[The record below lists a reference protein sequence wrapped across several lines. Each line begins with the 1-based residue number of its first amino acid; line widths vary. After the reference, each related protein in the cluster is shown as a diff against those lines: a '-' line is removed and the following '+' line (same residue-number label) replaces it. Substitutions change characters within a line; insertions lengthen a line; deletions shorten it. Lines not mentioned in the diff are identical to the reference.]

1 MKLKE
6 QMLNCQEEYQEG
18 LDKGIDLCLDMINKS
33 LGTNY
38 QSFGVALANI
48 EQMKYKIDSNTDWK

>member
-6 QMLNCQEEYQEG
+6 HMINCQEEYQEG

-33 LGTNY
+33 LNTEY
-38 QSFGVALANI
+38 KSFGVALAHI
-48 EQMKYKIDSNTDWK
+48 EFELKSKQKTDWK

>member
-6 QMLNCQEEYQEG
+6 HMINCQEEYQEG

-33 LGTNY
+33 LDTNFTG
-38 QSFGVALANI
+38 FGQALAHI
-48 EQMKYKIDSNTDWK
+48 ELMKSNSNTDWK